1 VLLGA
6 IEFHL
11 LATCPS
17 FFVEDSS
24 DAEFA
29 SLVQDAFNH
38 FFKTVL
44 AHAKEVIRHVV
55 IEKEILHLFLR
66 RCGSLVRVIHK
77 ATAIAHL
84 RIEDLASGKR
94 FIGLY
99 QIQDFVG
106 HLVVCP
112 PRHITQPFIND
123 DRVDVTLF
131 LEHAAAI
138 DRKHSTRL
146 SVGQQFDT
154 VEIKKLHNLAFFS
167 KIME

>member
-1 VLLGA
+1 MLVSRGEA
-6 IEFHL
+6 AVASL
-11 LATCPS
+11 LADES
-17 FFVEDSS
+17 YDFVPLGIEDDDRHTES
-24 DAEFA
+24 EV
-29 SLVQDAFNH
+29 LE
-38 FFKTVL
+38 VL

-112 PRHITQPFIND
+112 PPRHITQPFIND